1 MSRRKSSKQLR
12 NMAIA
17 LVVLILVVLVAF
29 MVFIFNV
36 NVSGGNSLNLENV
49 LSNGAT
55 NEIEEEVTSDGIVPP
70 ENMLASTYES
80 VDVDEDATFQVRV
93 SEGKVYFKVIN
104 KEAFKEKYNS
114 PSIDV
119 ENEKEIATHDY
130 KVQEVYIK
138 KCLNDEFLLVIMKN
152 GTLGIMNIQE
162 AFEENVFRIKNELI
176 TLDNPIVRIYEA
188 VRNLNEET
196 FNTTIL
202 VTSDGKKYDLQK
214 FVE

>member
-12 NMAIA
+12 NMVIA
-17 LVVLILVVLVAF
+17 LIVLILVVLIAF
-29 MVFIFNV
+29 VVFIFNV
-36 NVSGGNSLNLENV
+36 DISGEDSLGFGNV
-49 LSNGAT
+49 LSNEEA
-55 NEIEEEVTSDGIVPP
+55 NEVEEEVTADGIIPP

-80 VDVDEDATFQVRV
+80 FSFDKEATFQVRV
-93 SEGKVYFKVIN
+93 SEGKVYFKVID
-104 KEAFKEKYNS
+104 KDAFEEKYNA
-114 PSIDV
+114 PNIDM

-138 KCLNDEFLLVIMKN
+138 KCLNNEFLLVIMEN

-176 TLDNPIVRIYEA
+176 TLDNPIIRIYEA

-196 FNTTIL
+196 FDTTIL